1 MDADA
6 KRSLHEHLLALRDGD
21 RRAAEPVFAALW
33 PVCVGLARAAL
44 GNEADANDAAQQ
56 GLVKLFAG
64 VSAFDASRSGLGWA
78 IALVTWECRTIR
90 RQRSRRRESGAD
102 DVVATTAAAGFDV
115 DVALDR
121 GEDVARVVGALVQL
135 DARDQATL
143 RACLDGDA
151 AGDPASRKRRQRA
164 IERLKALVFGAKP
177 ASAELPVNVNGDDHV

>member
-1 MDADA
+1 MEAAA
-6 KRSLHEHLLALRDGD
+6 KRTLHEHLLALRDGD

-33 PVCVGLARAAL
+33 PVCLGLARAAL

-102 DVVATTAAAGFDV
+102 DVVAATAAADVDV

-121 GEDVARVVGALVQL
+121 ADDVARVVGAIVQL
-135 DARDQATL
+135 DARDQQTL

-164 IERLKALVFGAKP
+164 TERLKALVFGSKP
-177 ASAELPVNVNGDDHV
+177 NPGPLPVNVNGDDHV